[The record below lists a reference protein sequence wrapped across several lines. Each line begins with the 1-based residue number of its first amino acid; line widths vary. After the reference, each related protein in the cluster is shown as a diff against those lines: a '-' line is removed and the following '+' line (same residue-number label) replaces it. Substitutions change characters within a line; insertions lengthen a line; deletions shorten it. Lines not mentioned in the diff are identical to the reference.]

1 MLIAF
6 KVSNYR
12 SISKEQVI
20 SLVPATKQK
29 DYPMNIISVGKSE
42 SLNAIALYGANA
54 SGKSN
59 LLKAISLLEKLLYL
73 SPLANSTTKLPY
85 SPFLLE
91 EGYENLPTKLEI
103 VFIAN
108 ENRYRY
114 IVEYNRNAIVAEY
127 LYRKKIGREVP
138 LFARQN
144 DVIQVSEGFE
154 GATKLIEAAI
164 EATRDNALFLSICDM
179 LNVKEAKNIFQ
190 WFNKCVFIDGVNTDK
205 EEFET
210 VKTWDEEPEYREKIK
225 AYLALLNLG
234 FVDLGI
240 KIKPFEESDLPN
252 NLEENIKNKL
262 LSKLTGSKSYQ
273 PIATHFVYDKN
284 GNKTTKTVSWDMKEE
299 SQGTQ
304 KAFHLSSPILKTLI
318 LGGVLIIDEIE
329 AKMHPMMTIN
339 TINLFLNKETNP
351 NQAQIIFAT
360 HDTNLLTYANLRRD
374 QINFV
379 EKNNCEA
386 TEIYSLSD
394 FKYFNEIEQKE
405 YSERIDVD
413 KEKRYLEGRYGA
425 IPVLG
430 SFTAKMD
437 KWYGKKR

>member
-12 SISKEQVI
+12 SISKEQII
-20 SLVPATKQK
+20 SLVPAAKQK
-29 DYPMNIISVGKSE
+29 DYPANIISVGKYD
-42 SLNAIALYGANA
+42 SLNAVALYGANA

-59 LLKAISLLEKLLYL
+59 LLKAISLLEKLLH
-73 SPLANSTTKLPY
+73 LAPIVNSTTKLPY

-91 EGYENLPTKLEI
+91 EGYENLPTRLEI
-103 VFIAN
+103 VFIAD
-108 ENRYRY
+108 ENQYRY
-114 IVEYNRNAIVAEY
+114 IIEYNRNAIVSEY
-127 LYRKKIGREVP
+127 LYRKKTGREVI

-144 DVIQVSEGFE
+144 DVIEVSKGFE
-154 GATKLIEAAI
+154 GTTKLIDAAI
-164 EATRDNALFLSICDM
+164 EATRDNALFLSIADIF
-179 LNVKEAKNIFQ
+179 NIKEAKSIFQ
-190 WFNKCVFIDGVNTDK
+190 WFNKCVFIDGINTDK

-210 VKTWDEEPEYREKIK
+210 VETWDEEPEYRKKIME
-225 AYLALLNLG
+225 YLALLNLG
-234 FVDLGI
+234 FVDVEV
-240 KIKPFEESDLPN
+240 KVKDFEESDLPN
-252 NLEENIKNKL
+252 
-262 LSKLTGSKSYQ
+262 GKSYQ
-273 PIATHFVYDKN
+273 PITTHFVYDKK
-284 GNKTTKTVSWDMKEE
+284 GNKTTKTISWNIEEE

-351 NQAQIIFAT
+351 KQAQIIFAT

-379 EKNNCEA
+379 EKNKCEA
-386 TEIYSLSD
+386 TEIYALSD
-394 FKYFNEIEQKE
+394 FKYFNETEQKE
-405 YSERIDVD
+405 YAERIDAD

-437 KWYGKKR
+437 KWYGEKR

>member
-29 DYPMNIISVGKSE
+29 DYPTNIISAGKSE
-42 SLNAIALYGANA
+42 SLNAVALYGANA

-59 LLKAISLLEKLLYL
+59 LLKSMEILDKLLYI
-73 SPLANSTTKLPY
+73 SPRTNSNTKLAY

-91 EGYENLPTKLEI
+91 EGYDSLPTKLEI
-103 VFIAN
+103 IFIVN
-108 ENRYRY
+108 ENQYRY
-114 IVEYNRNAIVAEY
+114 IVEYNRNVVVSEY
-127 LYRKKIGREVP
+127 LYRKKTGREVI
-138 LFARQN
+138 LFARN
-144 DVIQVSEGFE
+144 NEVIQVFKGFE
-154 GATKLIEAAI
+154 GATKLIDAAI

-179 LNVKEAKNIFQ
+179 FNIKEAKSIFQ
-190 WFNKCVFIDGVNTDK
+190 WFNKFVFIDGINTDTEGFK
-205 EEFET
+205 T
-210 VKTWDEEPEYREKIK
+210 VKTWEEEPEYREKIK
-225 AYLALLNLG
+225 EYLALLNLG
-234 FVDLGI
+234 FIDIEVKVND
-240 KIKPFEESDLPN
+240 FEEG
-252 NLEENIKNKL
+252 NIPIINPL
-262 LSKLTGSKSYQ
+262 IDSKSYQ
-273 PIATHFVYDKN
+273 PIATHFLYDKN
-284 GNKTTKTVSWDMKEE
+284 GNKTTKTISWNIEEE

-329 AKMHPMMTIN
+329 TKMHPMMTIN

-351 NQAQIIFAT
+351 NQGQIIFAT

-379 EKNNCEA
+379 EKNKCEA

-394 FKYFNEIEQKE
+394 FKYFNETEQKE
-405 YSERIDVD
+405 YSERIDAD

>member
-20 SLVPATKQK
+20 SLVPASKQK
-29 DYPMNIISVGKSE
+29 DYPTNIISVGKFE
-42 SLNAIALYGANA
+42 SLNAVALYGANA

-103 VFIAN
+103 VFIVN

-127 LYRKKIGREVP
+127 LYRKKIGREVI

-179 LNVKEAKNIFQ
+179 LNVKEAKSIFQ
-190 WFNKCVFIDGVNTDK
+190 WFNKCVFIDGINTDREK
-205 EEFET
+205 FKT
-210 VKTWDEEPEYREKIK
+210 VATWDEEPEYR
-225 AYLALLNLG
+225 
-234 FVDLGI
+234 
-240 KIKPFEESDLPN
+240 
-252 NLEENIKNKL
+252 
-262 LSKLTGSKSYQ
+262 
-273 PIATHFVYDKN
+273 
-284 GNKTTKTVSWDMKEE
+284 
-299 SQGTQ
+299 
-304 KAFHLSSPILKTLI
+304 
-318 LGGVLIIDEIE
+318 
-329 AKMHPMMTIN
+329 
-339 TINLFLNKETNP
+339 
-351 NQAQIIFAT
+351 
-360 HDTNLLTYANLRRD
+360 
-374 QINFV
+374 
-379 EKNNCEA
+379 
-386 TEIYSLSD
+386 
-394 FKYFNEIEQKE
+394 
-405 YSERIDVD
+405 
-413 KEKRYLEGRYGA
+413 
-425 IPVLG
+425 
-430 SFTAKMD
+430 
-437 KWYGKKR
+437 KK